1 MTDDIFC
8 TCYLCRD
15 GDDNTTSYLLAVLWI
30 TFARYLRVIEAVA
43 NSIAIVEYVGLSNV
57 NSAVGT
63 VQANGCKSLV
73 TISCCNQR
81 WRRWRIRNYV
91 SYYIF

>member
-15 GDDNTTSYLLAVLWI
+15 GDDNTTSYLLAVLWM
-30 TFARYLRVIEAVA
+30 TFARYLRVIEAAA

-57 NSAVGT
+57 NSTVGT

-81 WRRWRIRNYV
+81 WRIRNYV